1 MVGSIL
7 TTFLGWDK
15 TIEVLLFAMVI
26 DYMTGVLAAYINPN
40 MALNSTKG
48 FRGICKK
55 IIILLLVA
63 LAHGLIGPFPSIVVT
78 QYLLFTVDRFFLPPT
93 ASADCP
99 VICNTCQNHLGIA
112 FFITPWR
119 ELMFEHIIEALLI
132 VALTSFG
139 GYLFGTYRATHGAFV
154 TMQHGLQALLR
165 SSMLDAY
172 DKFTRLGG
180 CTVTDKQNF
189 DNMYQCYHSLG
200 INGVMSAIYDKVMA
214 MPEIAEDGE
223 GQ

>member
-1 MVGSIL
+1 
-7 TTFLGWDK
+7 
-15 TIEVLLFAMVI
+15 
-26 DYMTGVLAAYINPN
+26 
-40 MALNSTKG
+40 
-48 FRGICKK
+48 
-55 IIILLLVA
+55 
-63 LAHGLIGPFPSIVVT
+63 
-78 QYLLFTVDRFFLPPT
+78 
-93 ASADCP
+93 
-99 VICNTCQNHLGIA
+99 
-112 FFITPWR
+112 
-119 ELMFEHIIEALLI
+119 MFEHIIEALLI

-139 GYLFGTYRATHGAFV
+139 GYLFGTYRATHGAFI